1 MIEEINRLRKEN
13 ESLGGTFE
21 VRAFG
26 LVPGL
31 GSHISWEERLDGRI
45 AQAMVSIQSI
55 KGVSIG
61 PGLGG
66 RGLARAPTPT
76 TRSSTTTSAAT
87 GARRTGPAAWRA
99 A

>member
-1 MIEEINRLRKEN
+1 MVEEINRLRKAN

-31 GSHISWEERLDGRI
+31 GSHVSWDEKLDGRL
-45 AQAMVSIQSI
+45 AQARRLDPGDQ
-55 KGVSIG
+55 GRRDRR
-61 PGLGG
+61 GLG
-66 RGLARAPTPT
+66 RRRRARAPRPT

-87 GARRTGPAAWRA
+87 TARPTAPAVSRA
-99 A
+99 G